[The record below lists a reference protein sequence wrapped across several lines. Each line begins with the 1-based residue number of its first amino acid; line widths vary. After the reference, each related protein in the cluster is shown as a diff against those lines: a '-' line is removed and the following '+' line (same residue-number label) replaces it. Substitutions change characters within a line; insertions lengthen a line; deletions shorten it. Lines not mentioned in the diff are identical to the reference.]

1 MPTSTTVQ
9 QRRRQETLVRQ
20 AAGLVRPIAQS
31 YARQSRECVD
41 DLNQVGLLGMVRA
54 AQLYDSSLGV
64 PFDAFARPH
73 VRGAIL
79 HYLRDLSP
87 LVRLPRRQN
96 EWRQK
101 LVRDWGDPGSQPAP
115 QTATAQQE
123 RLATLQQWAALSRP
137 LPLEAIDDP
146 DQLRCYRITDGS
158 DETLE
163 PLQGG
168 TDYAP
173 PGLNPGWQ
181 NASIQRMLGLVD
193 RRKQMVLRRVVLKG
207 WSYRR
212 TARSL
217 GTSAPT
223 VQRLLHAALAE
234 LRQGLIATTT
244 VSGQDQNGRHRA
256 PSGSQGW

>member
-1 MPTSTTVQ
+1 MHTSRTIR
-9 QRRRQETLVRQ
+9 QRRRQETLLRQ
-20 AAGLVRPIAQS
+20 SAGLVRPIAQS
-31 YARQSRECVD
+31 YAKQSRECVD

-64 PFDAFARPH
+64 PFDCFARPH

-101 LVRDWGDPGSQPAP
+101 LVRGWGEPPEQRGQQPAK
-115 QTATAQQE
+115 AQQE

-137 LPLEAIDDP
+137 LPLEAIADRDH
-146 DQLRCYRITDGS
+146 LRCYRITGES

-163 PLQGG
+163 PQQGG
-168 TDYAP
+168 SDYAP
-173 PGLNPGWQ
+173 LGLSPAWQ
-181 NASIQRMLGLVD
+181 NAPIQQLLSLVD

-212 TARSL
+212 TAQSL

-234 LRQGLIATTT
+234 LRQGLIAPT
-244 VSGQDQNGRHRA
+244 VNGQDQSGRRRA
-256 PSGSQGW
+256 PSGPQGS